1 MKYFSYFWKRVK
13 FALLIAETLSLR
25 CYNKRTKK
33 RITRKDKNMTE
44 YEMKALRIT
53 ELARE
58 YSRLHNVSDVDE
70 KRTKIE
76 QEINQ
81 LKQELKEAHENGKC

>member
-25 CYNKRTKK
+25 CYNERTKK

-58 YSRLHNVSDVDE
+58 YSRLHNVPDVDE